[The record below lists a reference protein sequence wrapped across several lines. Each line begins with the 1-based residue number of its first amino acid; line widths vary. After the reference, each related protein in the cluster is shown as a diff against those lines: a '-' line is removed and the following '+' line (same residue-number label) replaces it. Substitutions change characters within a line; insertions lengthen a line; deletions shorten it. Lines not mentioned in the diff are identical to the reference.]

1 MENRIDEIRKLFDR
15 LDNLICESSKTGKD
29 TKKAQEILSE
39 INHHLMHLAKADLEE
54 FKYGIAL
61 LLQLAFTCLIPA
73 AIMAYPGTKEAEELW
88 EEMKKNVPRG

>member
-15 LDNLICESSKTGKD
+15 LDKLVSESSKTGKD
-29 TKKAQEILSE
+29 TKRAQEILSE

-61 LLQLAFTCLIPA
+61 LLQLAFTYLIPA
-73 AIMAYPGTKEAEELW
+73 SIMAYPGTKEAEKIW

>member
-1 MENRIDEIRKLFDR
+1 MENRKDEIRKLFDR
-15 LDNLICESSKTGKD
+15 LDKLIYESSKTGKD
-29 TKKAQEILSE
+29 TKRVQEMLSE

-54 FKYGIAL
+54 FKSGIAL

-88 EEMKKNVPRG
+88 EEMKKNLPRG

>member
-1 MENRIDEIRKLFDR
+1 
-15 LDNLICESSKTGKD
+15 
-29 TKKAQEILSE
+29 
-39 INHHLMHLAKADLEE
+39 MHLAKADLEE

-88 EEMKKNVPRG
+88 EGMKKNVPRG